1 MWGGGK
7 RPEPVASWSSWWWPW
22 WSLHGL
28 ADVSV
33 SVGGWWG
40 SSGRQGLSGRWRRTE
55 GVRSDRRER
64 ERQRTGA
71 QGAKRSPQVAAT
83 ALVWPVPAGMRVL
96 VGVGRAGGVG
106 GSGYVVA
113 MGIDSG
119 DGGGALCWDETVVA
133 QAVARASSPG
143 FEDWWSRVAGS
154 GFCARPVHLLGVDGH
169 GALLPV
175 LGRCKNRRASVCPS
189 CSQLYGADTWQLLH
203 AGIAGGHHGIPEA
216 VASHPAVFV
225 TLTAPSF
232 GAVHT
237 IGNGAT
243 GQARKCHPGNGFHR
257 CAHGR
262 PLWCGAVHDA
272 AEARVGE
279 PLCGDCYDYGTHVLF
294 TWWAPEL
301 WRRFTI
307 ALRRQLAAAIRDA
320 GDDPYRVRV
329 SFVKVVEFQRR
340 AVPHFHAVIRLDG
353 PPDHDGQP
361 TPPPAHAGID
371 AGRLAG
377 LVHRVA
383 AQVSVAVSA
392 PNATTVTVRFGTQ
405 TDTQPITPTSISCET
420 TGAATGLDDAATT
433 SGVGRSPRRVAAY
446 LAKYVCKSVAEFGL
460 APQRMSPLAIDT
472 LPVRDHI
479 RAILCTLRDLAAVP
493 GYEPMLRWLHT
504 LGYRGHVTS
513 KSRRFSTTMAALR
526 ARRAAWHQ

>member
-1 MWGGGK
+1 MG
-7 RPEPVASWSSWWWPW
+7 
-22 WSLHGL
+22 
-28 ADVSV
+28 
-33 SVGGWWG
+33 
-40 SSGRQGLSGRWRRTE
+40 T
-55 GVRSDRRER
+55 
-64 ERQRTGA
+64 
-71 QGAKRSPQVAAT
+71 
-83 ALVWPVPAGMRVL
+83 
-96 VGVGRAGGVG
+96 
-106 GSGYVVA
+106 
-113 MGIDSG
+113 GIDSG
-119 DGGGALCWDETVVA
+119 DGGGALCWDETVVS

-143 FEDWWSRVAGS
+143 FDAWWSRAAGS
-154 GFCARPVHLLGVDGH
+154 GFCARPVHLVGVGRD
-169 GALLPV
+169 GALLRV

-189 CSQLYGADTWQLLH
+189 CSQLYGADTWQLIH

-216 VASHPAVFV
+216 VAGHPAVFV

-232 GAVHT
+232 GPVHT
-237 IGNGAT
+237 IGDGAT
-243 GQARKCHPGNGFHR
+243 GQARKCHPGNGFRR

-353 PPDHDGQP
+353 PPGDAGQP

-371 AGRLAG
+371 AGRLAA
-377 LVHRVA
+377 LVRQVA
-383 AQVSVAVSA
+383 AQVSVAVAA
-392 PNATTVTVRFGTQ
+392 PNASSVTVRFGTQ
-405 TDTQPITPTSISCET
+405 TDAQPVTPSGGMGET
-420 TGAATGLDDAATT
+420 IGATRELDDSDRTAG
-433 SGVGRSPRRVAAY
+433 GVGRSPRRVAGY

-472 LPVRDHI
+472 FDVREHI
-479 RAILCTLRDLAAVP
+479 RAILSTLRDLAAVP
-493 GYEPMLRWLHT
+493 EYEPMLRWLHT

-526 ARRAAWHQ
+526 ARRAAWHQQHTHTDESARPCPDDHDANRVIGWRLQHVGYRSDGDRMLAVSAAVRAREHRLIARAEYADLISAENDWVAA